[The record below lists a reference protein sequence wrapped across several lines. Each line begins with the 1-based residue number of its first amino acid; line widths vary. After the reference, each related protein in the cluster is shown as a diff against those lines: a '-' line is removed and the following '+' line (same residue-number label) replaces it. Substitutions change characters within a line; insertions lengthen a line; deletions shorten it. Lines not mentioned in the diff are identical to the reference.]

1 MSNSDTWRPQPTSVN
16 GTHEPGDERPADHDE
31 GGRDATAPLD
41 AGSTHEQ
48 GSSGP
53 GQDAEGGWLS
63 DGPHWAGQGGSH
75 WGDAAPASRG
85 QGGAGGGWSGAGPGG
100 GPPTPAP
107 GAPGP
112 MPGSPTGI
120 MTEQRSWSSGASA
133 PPWGEADTRPI
144 PDPSGA
150 GPSWGGPVP
159 GSERPPRR
167 NLSRLLAAVLAV
179 ILLLGVGY
187 GVGQLRDRGS
197 GGASVS
203 GASPGTPVA
212 VAPSQIK
219 SGDEPVAA
227 VAKAL
232 LPTVVQLETDQ
243 GLGSGVIY
251 DKNGYILTAAHVVE
265 GASQVTVRLADG
277 TKLSGRVL
285 GTDSGTDIG
294 VVKVDRNDLQPA
306 ALALKVP
313 LEVGQTAVA
322 IGSPFGLEGSVTSGV
337 VSAVNRSLPTQ
348 DGAVFEVLQTDAP
361 INPGNSGGALADRQG
376 RVIGINDSIRS
387 ESGGNEGVG
396 FAIPIDIAAA
406 SAARIVQGKSAE
418 SGYLGV
424 SGTDPTLGQAGALVN
439 EVVNGSPASKA
450 GLQVGDLVVSVNGKQ
465 VQSMDD
471 LAAQI
476 RILGPGQEVQLGVV
490 RDGKQQTITAT
501 LTNRP
506 NE

>member
-1 MSNSDTWRPQPTSVN
+1 
-16 GTHEPGDERPADHDE
+16 
-31 GGRDATAPLD
+31 
-41 AGSTHEQ
+41 
-48 GSSGP
+48 
-53 GQDAEGGWLS
+53 
-63 DGPHWAGQGGSH
+63 
-75 WGDAAPASRG
+75 
-85 QGGAGGGWSGAGPGG
+85 
-100 GPPTPAP
+100 
-107 GAPGP
+107 
-112 MPGSPTGI
+112 
-120 MTEQRSWSSGASA
+120 
-133 PPWGEADTRPI
+133 
-144 PDPSGA
+144 
-150 GPSWGGPVP
+150 
-159 GSERPPRR
+159 
-167 NLSRLLAAVLAV
+167 
-179 ILLLGVGY
+179 
-187 GVGQLRDRGS
+187 
-197 GGASVS
+197 
-203 GASPGTPVA
+203 
-212 VAPSQIK
+212 
-219 SGDEPVAA
+219 
-227 VAKAL
+227 
-232 LPTVVQLETDQ
+232 
-243 GLGSGVIY
+243 
-251 DKNGYILTAAHVVE
+251 
-265 GASQVTVRLADG
+265 
-277 TKLSGRVL
+277 
-285 GTDSGTDIG
+285 
-294 VVKVDRNDLQPA
+294 
-306 ALALKVP
+306 
-313 LEVGQTAVA
+313 VA

-439 EVVNGSPASKA
+439 EVVDGGPASKA

-476 RILGPGQEVQLGVV
+476 RILGPGQKVELGIV